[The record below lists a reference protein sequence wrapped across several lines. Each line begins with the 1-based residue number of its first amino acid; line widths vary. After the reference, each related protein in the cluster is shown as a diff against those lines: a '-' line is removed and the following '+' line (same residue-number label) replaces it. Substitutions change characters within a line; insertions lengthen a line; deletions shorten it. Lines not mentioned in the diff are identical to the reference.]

1 MNKNILPLFYFI
13 TTFFTYFIIL
23 PIDMVRSERVNND
36 RIAEDLI
43 IVFKRSMQHWNLDYD
58 SLPENKSGAACI
70 PWKEINQEYLSN
82 QIFEA
87 LGYGFNLYDEK
98 IGKKAA
104 LEGCERMKKYYKL
117 QEHCNC
123 EMILF
128 NNESRIKVPIN
139 NE

>member
-104 LEGCERMKKYYKL
+104 LEGCERMRKYYKL

-139 NE
+139 KE

>member
-1 MNKNILPLFYFI
+1 MNRNTLPLFYFI
-13 TTFFTYFIIL
+13 ITFFTYFLIL
-23 PIDMVRSERVNND
+23 PIDLVKSQSVNND

>member
-1 MNKNILPLFYFI
+1 
-13 TTFFTYFIIL
+13 
-23 PIDMVRSERVNND
+23 MVRSQGVNND

-70 PWKEINQEYLSN
+70 PWKEINKEYLSN

-87 LGYGFNLYDEK
+87 VGYGFNLYDEK

-104 LEGCERMKKYYKL
+104 LEGCERMRKYYNL
-117 QEHCNC
+117 QEYCNC

>member
-1 MNKNILPLFYFI
+1 MNRNILPLFYFI

-70 PWKEINQEYLSN
+70 PWKEINKEYLSN

-104 LEGCERMKKYYKL
+104 LEGCERMRKYYNL
-117 QEHCNC
+117 QEYCNC

>member
-98 IGKKAA
+98 IG
-104 LEGCERMKKYYKL
+104 
-117 QEHCNC
+117 
-123 EMILF
+123 
-128 NNESRIKVPIN
+128 
-139 NE
+139 

>member
-1 MNKNILPLFYFI
+1 
-13 TTFFTYFIIL
+13 
-23 PIDMVRSERVNND
+23 MVRSERVNND

-58 SLPENKSGAACI
+58 SLPENKSGAACL

-128 NNESRIKVPIN
+128 NNESRSIRMYFYDEKSECLLRIY
-139 NE
+139 

>member
-1 MNKNILPLFYFI
+1 MNRNTLPLFYFI
-13 TTFFTYFIIL
+13 ITFFTYFLIL
-23 PIDMVRSERVNND
+23 PIDLVKSQSVNND

-104 LEGCERMKKYYKL
+104 LEGCERMRKYYKL